1 MPADDIDQLGRTNR
15 GMAMAKTLA
24 LIHTTPVLVAGFTD
38 LCKELLGGVAVFHMV
53 DESLIK
59 NTIQAGKLEKRTI
72 RRLVH
77 LVESASEAGASA
89 VLVTCSSIGPAVP
102 IARALFE
109 FPVLR
114 IDEPMAE
121 EAVRLGQRI
130 GALATL
136 RTTLDPTVQLLEEIA
151 RHQSRSREITSSLC
165 EGAFEAVC
173 AGDAPTHDRLV
184 LAKLL
189 EMMQQ
194 VDVVVLAQASMARIL
209 PQIPAGTKAVPIL
222 SSPRLA
228 MERVRETLQDL

>member
-1 MPADDIDQLGRTNR
+1 MV
-15 GMAMAKTLA
+15 KTLA
-24 LIHTTPVLVAGFTD
+24 LIHTTPVLIPGFTE
-38 LCKELLGGVAVFHMV
+38 LCKELLSGVSVFHVV

-59 NTIQAGKLEKRTI
+59 NTIQVGKLEKRTM
-72 RRLVH
+72 RRLVR
-77 LVESASEAGASA
+77 LVESAGEAGADA

-102 IARALFE
+102 VARALFE

-121 EAVRLGQRI
+121 EAVRIGQRI

-136 RTTLDPTVQLLEEIA
+136 RTTLDPTVQLLEETA
-151 RHQSRSREITSSLC
+151 RHQGRPREITSSLC

-184 LAKLL
+184 LDKLQD
-189 EMMQQ
+189 MMQR
-194 VDVVVLAQASMARIL
+194 VDVVVLAQASMARII
-209 PQIPAGTKAVPIL
+209 PQIPAGTRMVPIL

-228 MERVRETLQDL
+228 MERVRNTLHG

>member
-1 MPADDIDQLGRTNR
+1 
-15 GMAMAKTLA
+15 MAKTLA
-24 LIHTTPVLVAGFTD
+24 LIHTTPVLIPGFTD
-38 LCKELLGGVAVFHMV
+38 LCKELLSGVAVFNVV

-72 RRLVH
+72 RRLVR
-77 LVESASEAGASA
+77 LVESAGEAGAEA

-102 IARALFE
+102 VARALFE

-121 EAVRLGQRI
+121 EAVRIGQRI

-136 RTTLDPTVQLLEEIA
+136 RTTLDPTVRLLEETA
-151 RHQSRSREITSSLC
+151 RRQERSRDITASLC

-184 LAKLL
+184 LDKLL
-189 EMMQQ
+189 DMMQR
-194 VDVVVLAQASMARIL
+194 VDVVVLAQASMARII
-209 PQIPAGTKAVPIL
+209 PQIPAGTRTVPIL

-228 MERVRETLQDL
+228 MERVRDTLQGR

>member
-1 MPADDIDQLGRTNR
+1 MV
-15 GMAMAKTLA
+15 KTLA
-24 LIHTTPVLVAGFTD
+24 LIHTTPVLIPGFTE
-38 LCKELLGGVAVFHMV
+38 LCKELLSDVSVFHVV

-59 NTIQAGKLEKRTI
+59 NTIQVGKLEKRTM
-72 RRLVH
+72 RRLVR
-77 LVESASEAGASA
+77 LVESAGEAGADA

-102 IARALFE
+102 VARALFE

-121 EAVRLGQRI
+121 EAVRIGQRI

-136 RTTLDPTVQLLEEIA
+136 RTTLDPTVQLLEETA
-151 RHQSRSREITSSLC
+151 RHQGRPREITSSLC

-184 LAKLL
+184 LDKLQD
-189 EMMQQ
+189 MMQR
-194 VDVVVLAQASMARIL
+194 VDVVVLAQASMARII
-209 PQIPAGTKAVPIL
+209 PQIPAGTRMVPIL

-228 MERVRETLQDL
+228 MERVRNTLHG